1 MAAMSD
7 TLEISFLDYVT
18 GNAAYSATG
27 WYDVVQ
33 IPASNMALVAA

>member
-18 GNAAYSATG
+18 GNAAYSAGGDTG
-27 WYDVVQ
+27 T
-33 IPASNMALVAA
+33 AA

>member
-7 TLEISFLDYVT
+7 TLETSFLGHVT
-18 GNAAYSATG
+18 GNAAYSATA
-27 WYDVVQ
+27 WYDVLR